1 MENIINDDFFITT
14 KDKLYIKE
22 TEFNQP
28 LVDWIV
34 EKFGDDFNRE
44 TLIDKKGILR
54 TYYTDFI
61 IEKKEREIKTTETIN
76 YNSFFN
82 TTI

>member
-1 MENIINDDFFITT
+1 MENILNDDFFITT

-28 LVDWIV
+28 LVDWIS
-34 EKFGDDFNRE
+34 ERFFDDFNRE
-44 TLIDKKGILR
+44 TLIDKKRILR

-61 IEKKEREIKTTETIN
+61 IERMD
-76 YNSFFN
+76 
-82 TTI
+82 